1 MGRRKA
7 DAGDEELREVLEQL
21 LVEDLDIT
29 ARAVT
34 RRHSRLAN
42 ASAVV
47 RSPERS
53 ALLKL
58 YQERQAHTRSL
69 VRQIGKRSSAEAA
82 RMIEDRD
89 QEIMRLKENL
99 AVLVESHRL
108 MLVAMGELGGTRK
121 LAQLYER
128 HRETREKL
136 AKLHAIR

>member
-34 RRHSRLAN
+34 RRHSQLAN

-58 YQERQAHTRSL
+58 TRSGKHIR
-69 VRQIGKRSSAEAA
+69 VRWFGRLA
-82 RMIEDRD
+82 RG
-89 QEIMRLKENL
+89 RLP
-99 AVLVESHRL
+99 RL
-108 MLVAMGELGGTRK
+108 
-121 LAQLYER
+121 
-128 HRETREKL
+128 RE
-136 AKLHAIR
+136 